1 MGETWNY
8 NNLIIDSIFIF
19 QVVMDIMGNDE
30 D

>member
-8 NNLIIDSIFIF
+8 NNPIIDSIFIF

>member
-8 NNLIIDSIFIF
+8 SNPIIDSIFIF
-19 QVVMDIMGNDE
+19 QGVMDIMGNDE